1 MSDDKNMSD
10 VVSNIKYKP
19 TNTYNFDKNIK
30 VEVNPSYIQGLE
42 GILLYYITNLYEN
55 PVKIPYLFETFEAL
69 ISGNKDKI
77 KDKTILNFSPME
89 SSMFVLFS
97 LQQILKY
104 EAEKQGLIVERKEDE
119 SFTEEQIKDALTS
132 MLNNAD
138 DKVKSNLLDILKQSK
153 AKSS

>member
-30 VEVNPSYIQGLE
+30 VELNPSYIQGLE

-132 MLNNAD
+132 MLDNAD
-138 DKVKSNLLDILKQSK
+138 DKVKSNLLDILKEGK
-153 AKSS
+153 K